1 MTQTTE
7 IQDTKED
14 EQLEDVLTGS
24 MLLHEGFEVNS
35 VDTSIEQGVIPR
47 AVAENPSK
55 SQDEKQ
61 YIMFGGEITVS
72 DLEKSANM
80 EKSAMSELPKD
91 KLLNHSIRSNLI
103 ESEHLYSSEADESVY
118 VIDYN
123 TYSAVKCDVGYLLR
137 VQFENPVGEQWELV
151 KFFENQDEAIEASA
165 EVESATLN
173 GSLELVYQDGDYLLE
188 KNGTLLETAKSSA
201 DDVFGKNRDLMGIL
215 VAAVIFGG
223 IAGIFTQVP
232 YIVAY
237 LATAV
242 VLPLVLGTYD
252 ILHRHRDDDWSVYS
266 REYEDQESH
275 TAQNFVSTRDAGTD
289 PHQTVIV
296 DVDMSDDK
304 VRIESDKLDTYWK
317 FDVNDGV
324 MEEDGVQFF
333 KKLGFDISEGDQIEM
348 TAVRKEL
355 TGQDE
360 DAVLCE
366 DSEWYLY
373 PTKFNEPSKT

>member
-7 IQDTKED
+7 MQDTKEE
-14 EQLEDVLTGS
+14 EQLEDVLTES

-61 YIMFGGEITVS
+61 YIMFDGEITVS
-72 DLEKSANM
+72 DLEKSV
-80 EKSAMSELPKD
+80 ESELPND
-91 KLLNHSIRSNLI
+91 RLLNYSIENNLI
-103 ESEHLYSSEADESVY
+103 ESEHLYGSETDESVY
-118 VIDYN
+118 VIDYD

-173 GSLELVYQDGDYLLE
+173 GGLELVYQDGDYILE
-188 KNGTLLETAKSSA
+188 KDGTLLETAKNSVDYA
-201 DDVFGKNRDLMGIL
+201 FGENRDVMGIL
-215 VAAVIFGG
+215 VVAAIFGG
-223 IAGIFTQVP
+223 IAGILTQVP
-232 YIVAY
+232 YVVAY
-237 LATAV
+237 FATAI

-275 TAQNFVSTRDAGTD
+275 TAQNFVSTRDAGID
-289 PHQTVIV
+289 PEQTVMV

-304 VRIESDKLDTYWK
+304 VRIESDKLDTHWN

-333 KKLGFDISEGDQIEM
+333 KQLGFDVSDGDQIEM

-373 PTKFNEPSKT
+373 PTKFSD